1 MTRLDEVTGSPDRST
16 AVLAMVAEA
25 IRDGNASFENA
36 ASKTGRYNNFGELY
50 DDEFQVA
57 LTMLQ
62 PAEFDPADVQVEP
75 VQDADTSADGIV
87 HASDQDAVR
96 ETRVATAIDVPIMTR
111 DEANVELKRRTE
123 ALMAARKSR
132 MVAED
137 AQEQARKVMEQLR
150 SVWKAG
156 GPTSDQIRRN
166 EIAAI
171 NADRGAAVAQRQSR
185 PGPSYFDRQRFHAGR
200 GDAAD
205 FARQS
210 PPLTEAAARKLGGH
224 GPGTKGN
231 ARGGF
236 PKNYIGRSI
245 RPPSEG

>member
-1 MTRLDEVTGSPDRST
+1 MTKLDDVTGSADRST

-25 IRDGNASFENA
+25 IRDGDASFENA

-50 DDEFQVA
+50 DDEYQVA

-62 PAEFDPADVQVEP
+62 PAEFDPADVQVGPVKGLADSDKQEP
-75 VQDADTSADGIV
+75 VM
-87 HASDQDAVR
+87 
-96 ETRVATAIDVPIMTR
+96 VAPEAATMTR
-111 DEANVELKRRTE
+111 DEANAELKRRTE

-171 NADRGAAVAQRQSR
+171 NADRATKVEHGNQRQPGASYYDRSR
-185 PGPSYFDRQRFHAGR
+185 FYSAQGN
-200 GDAAD
+200 AAD

-210 PPLTEAAARKLGGH
+210 PPLTHAAAQKLFPGSA